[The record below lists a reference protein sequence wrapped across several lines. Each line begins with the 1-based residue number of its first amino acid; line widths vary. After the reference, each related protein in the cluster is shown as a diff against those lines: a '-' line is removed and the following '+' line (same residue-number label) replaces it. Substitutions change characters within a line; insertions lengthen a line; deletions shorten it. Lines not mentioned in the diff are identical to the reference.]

1 MRIARNCLLVL
12 VVALIAASAGSASAR
27 PDLGPDADFRLAD
40 GSAACRY
47 DSGVLACRT
56 RSPGSALRLARTG
69 TVVVKDVAVD
79 WDARTPV
86 LRRSWKRGGISCTA
100 GATLRCENRSG
111 TQLVV
116 GGKLVAVLAPPAV
129 SP

>member
-1 MRIARNCLLVL
+1 VRIARQYLLVL
-12 VVALIAASAGSASAR
+12 VVALIAVSAGSASAR
-27 PDLGPDADFRLAD
+27 PDLGPEADFRLPD

-47 DSGVLACRT
+47 DSGVLFCQT
-56 RSPGSALRLARTG
+56 RSPGSAVRLARTG
-69 TVVVKDVAVD
+69 TVVVKDAPVE

-86 LRRSWKRGGISCTA
+86 LRRSWKRGGISCIA